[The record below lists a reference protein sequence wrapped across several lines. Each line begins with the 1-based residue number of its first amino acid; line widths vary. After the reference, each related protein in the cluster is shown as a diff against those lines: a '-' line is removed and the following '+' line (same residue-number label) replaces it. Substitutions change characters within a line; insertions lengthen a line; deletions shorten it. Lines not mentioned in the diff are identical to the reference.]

1 MVTILMKLGKMVTLG
16 LLKRKIFWNKGY
28 DVIVYAHDVTNK
40 ISTDDS
46 NYTVDVVMWPEFGNS
61 NISTTEVIIISIL

>member
-1 MVTILMKLGKMVTLG
+1 MVTILMMLGKMVTLG

-28 DVIVYAHDVTNK
+28 DVIVYAHDITNK
-40 ISTDDS
+40 LSTDDS

>member
-28 DVIVYAHDVTNK
+28 DVIVYAHDITNK
-40 ISTDDS
+40 LSTDDS